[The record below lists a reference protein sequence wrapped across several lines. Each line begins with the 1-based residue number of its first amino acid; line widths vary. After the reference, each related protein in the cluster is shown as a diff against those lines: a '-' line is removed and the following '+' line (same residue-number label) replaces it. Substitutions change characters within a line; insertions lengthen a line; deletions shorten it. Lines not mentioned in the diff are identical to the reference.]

1 LPATHAADGRVECLS
16 YAPFRGAQSPLAPG
30 AHVDRAQIEEDL
42 ARLAALT
49 KCVRTYSIAHGLDQI
64 PAVAEQF
71 GLKVIQGLWLSSDR
85 AKNKAEIDGVVALAK
100 RYPHVITAI
109 VVGNEVLLRGELSAN
124 DLSQIIRAVKA
135 AVPMPV
141 TYADV
146 WEFWLRNRELA
157 AAADF
162 ITVHILPYWEDEP
175 IPAHAAGA
183 HVDAVRQRVAA
194 AFPGREILIGEVG
207 WPSEGRMR
215 QGALPSPSNQ
225 ARVIGDVVARAARR
239 GYRVNL
245 IEAFDQPW
253 KRALE
258 GTVGGFW
265 GLFTGFG
272 RAPKFILGE
281 PVSDHPY
288 WVWQALGGVV
298 LVCFVFAAAWLAVGG
313 AADKIPTVVWLAV
326 GLNAIAGGVL
336 SGWAIESGMIE
347 SLGFGGAIRGATLGL
362 LAVAAPLAGSALLAR
377 GDRLPGFARL
387 LGARD
392 ERPADPLLRAAG
404 GLLILLSLVAI
415 ETALGLVF
423 DPRYRDFPFAALT
436 AATVPFLVHRWIGPK
451 GEGGRGLAEMV
462 AASVLALAAVY
473 IMLNEGG
480 TNWQALWLAA
490 SFLALALT
498 LARGRDAQSS

>member
-1 LPATHAADGRVECLS
+1 MPVLCSVP
-16 YAPFRGAQSPLAPG
+16 RGAEPAYARRACRAG
-30 AHVDRAQIEEDL
+30 ANRGGL
-42 ARLAALT
+42 ARLAAVT
-49 KCVRTYSIAHGLDQI
+49 KCVRTYSIDHGLDQI

-85 AKNKAEIDGVVALAK
+85 AKNGSEIDGVVALAK

-124 DLSQIIRAVKA
+124 DLSQILRTVKA

-183 HVDAVRQRVAA
+183 HVDAIRQQVGA
-194 AFPGREILIGEVG
+194 AFPGRDILIGEVG
-207 WPSEGRMR
+207 WPSQGRMR

-225 ARVIGDVVARAARR
+225 ARVIEDVVARAAQR
-239 GYRVNL
+239 GYRANL

-258 GTVGGFW
+258 GTVGGYW
-265 GLFTGFG
+265 GLFTGAG
-272 RAPKFILGE
+272 REPKFVLGQ

-288 WVWQALGGVV
+288 WPWQALGGVV
-298 LVCFVFAAAWLAVGG
+298 LVCLVFAATWRAAGG
-313 AADKIPTVVWLAV
+313 AADKNSPGHMGRRQPQRRRGRRSG
-326 GLNAIAGGVL
+326 GLGDRKRHAKSLGAGGAL
-336 SGWAIESGMIE
+336 
-347 SLGFGGAIRGATLGL
+347 RGAALCL

-377 GDRLPGFARL
+377 DDRLPGFAHL

-392 ERPADPLLRAAG
+392 ERPADPLVLVAG
-404 GLLILLSLVAI
+404 CLLIVLTLVAI

-436 AATVPFLVHRWIGPK
+436 AAVSRFSFS
-451 GEGGRGLAEMV
+451 GGSDR
-462 AASVLALAAVY
+462 
-473 IMLNEGG
+473 
-480 TNWQALWLAA
+480 
-490 SFLALALT
+490 
-498 LARGRDAQSS
+498 RGRAAAGSPRPSPLGRLRFPRPTSC